1 MAGGGRELGHAEDT
15 VVSYWMRYCPHAIRT
30 LDWELLAKAHN
41 DPLLCGNQS
50 VVTWCA
56 VEQQRRRAQGAGAG
70 GGGEWVLG
78 ADEWGRVALVA
89 EGWGVEKGEGQIGSS
104 IKGSD
109 AGVGEAGKGGQQAH
123 QQHEGQVDGKGQRTR
138 AQLHHVHH
146 STRPGRRRPRR
157 LLLPVRLLSPS
168 SSLHRT
174 APLAHIPFASATS
187 AAIAAA
193 TLAYRPSSPPSSPNY
208 LSTSPALFFPSPRP
222 SASAHSA
229 PPFPASPPHRP
240 SSPPVPSPSPFP
252 RSLSPSASPAPAP
265 AAAATAGA
273 ACAAHGAPPPLLLA
287 DSPSSPRPPSPPH
300 ATCQGDAGV
309 GVGGEA
315 ARTEGGGRAEAVLEG
330 DAVDLELLRALMGGD
345 AGEGGDGGDGAD
357 ESHEGVW
364 DKLGERGWGVDM
376 LLQLEQEGGE
386 WEDGEVEDG
395 RERVVVAEGGAEE
408 GSEGEGELW
417 QQLAALMGGAGEK
430 RGLAVESDELDAVE
444 SGMEGQHAAEAEG
457 QEEQEGQEGV
467 GGGLSYREMAQW
479 LLQHS
484 TDVIWDGQ
492 GEGECKEEGEG
503 EGGDEVGARQEVGE
517 EEAPGEASAEAEAV
531 EGAQGKASGWGGAVL
546 LEQPVPDAE
555 LAGAAELEGV
565 AEVADAAE
573 LAGVAE
579 AESGSSSRGGNGR
592 KGRMSSVV
600 WEVVGAWDRLLWD
613 DEHHTHTHTHTAVTP
628 SGAAA
633 AAETC
638 GAPGNAAAL
647 ELGAQNDLAAWEG
660 EAEGGMGDRTRGARR
675 GAEEEG
681 GEEGAVILHPAVALT
696 SSLSRPSPSTPP
708 IPPLLR
714 LALTPTTPP
723 PSISPAS
730 PLPLQRLS
738 PSPSLPLPLSPDPL
752 AAAVL
757 QLCSLWAHLH
767 TDLRE
772 RSRTFHRLSLSL
784 SLSPA
789 GAAGPA
795 AAAAANHSLTS
806 STALHRTHSCMDAWS
821 PEAVL
826 VEVERL
832 QRQCEAAERRGRGGR
847 GDGCGETLGVML
859 DGEVQLEEA
868 ARKEHEQRAAVMR
881 AVRAAMG
888 RGERLRLY
896 DQWGVDRWQQSRL
909 HTIVFQRLWNEPMRC
924 VA

>member
-1 MAGGGRELGHAEDT
+1 
-15 VVSYWMRYCPHAIRT
+15 MRYCPHAIRT

-345 AGEGGDGGDGAD
+345 AGEGGDGAD

-430 RGLAVESDELDAVE
+430 RGLAVESDELDAVQ

-579 AESGSSSRGGNGR
+579 AESGSSSRGGSGR

-613 DEHHTHTHTHTAVTP
+613 DEHHTHTHTAVTP
-628 SGAAA
+628 SGAA

-647 ELGAQNDLAAWEG
+647 ELGAQNDPAAWEG

-681 GEEGAVILHPAVALT
+681 GEE
-696 SSLSRPSPSTPP
+696 
-708 IPPLLR
+708 
-714 LALTPTTPP
+714 
-723 PSISPAS
+723 
-730 PLPLQRLS
+730 
-738 PSPSLPLPLSPDPL
+738 
-752 AAAVL
+752 AAVL

-924 VA
+924 AESAALVAKFLP

>member
-123 QQHEGQVDGKGQRTR
+123 QQHEGQVDGKGPENASAVTPR
-138 AQLHHVHH
+138 ASQH
-146 STRPGRRRPRR
+146 SPRQKEAPQAAAACAPALP
-157 LLLPVRLLSPS
+157 LLLTAPHCTARPHPLRVCHVSSHRSCHVGVSSVLPSFLPQLSIYFPCSLLPLSP
-168 SSLHRT
+168 
-174 APLAHIPFASATS
+174 PLCFRP
-187 AAIAAA
+187 
-193 TLAYRPSSPPSSPNY
+193 LRPSV
-208 LSTSPALFFPSPRP
+208 PRL
-222 SASAHSA
+222 A
-229 PPFPASPPHRP
+229 PHRP

-395 RERVVVAEGGAEE
+395 RERVVVAEG
-408 GSEGEGELW
+408 
-417 QQLAALMGGAGEK
+417 
-430 RGLAVESDELDAVE
+430 VESDELDAVE

-484 TDVIWDGQ
+484 TDVDLGWP

-531 EGAQGKASGWGGAVL
+531 EGAQARRMLLSWQVL
-546 LEQPVPDAE
+546 LRRN
-555 LAGAAELEGV
+555 LGAA
-565 AEVADAAE
+565 
-573 LAGVAE
+573 AG
-579 AESGSSSRGGNGR
+579 GGNGR

-600 WEVVGAWDRLLWD
+600 WEVVGAWDRLLTIWPHGR
-613 DEHHTHTHTHTAVTP
+613 ER
-628 SGAAA
+628 
-633 AAETC
+633 
-638 GAPGNAAAL
+638 
-647 ELGAQNDLAAWEG
+647 
-660 EAEGGMGDRTRGARR
+660 AEGGMGDRTRGARR

-806 STALHRTHSCMDAWS
+806 STAPAPHAQLH
-821 PEAVL
+821 
-826 VEVERL
+826 
-832 QRQCEAAERRGRGGR
+832 
-847 GDGCGETLGVML
+847 GCV
-859 DGEVQLEEA
+859 LEEA

-888 RGERLRLY
+888 AGGEAEAAPLSPCLLPALPCMHAS
-896 DQWGVDRWQQSRL
+896 GS
-909 HTIVFQRLWNEPMRC
+909 IPC
-924 VA
+924 A

>member
-41 DPLLCGNQS
+41 GGPRGTRYSKTQRYWGKVRRHLQQQPLHIPPSAATIPPQRPAHLAPSALAAPDIRDPLLCGNQS

-89 EGWGVEKGEGQIGSS
+89 EGWEVEKGEGQIGSS

-208 LSTSPALFFPSPRP
+208 LSTSPALFFPSPRT

-273 ACAAHGAPPPLLLA
+273 ACAAHGTPPPLLLA

-309 GVGGEA
+309 VVGGEA

-430 RGLAVESDELDAVE
+430 RGLAVESDELDAVQ

-484 TDVIWDGQ
+484 TDVIWEGQ

-503 EGGDEVGARQEVGE
+503 EVGDEVGARQEVGE

-579 AESGSSSRGGNGR
+579 AESGSSSRGGSGR

-600 WEVVGAWDRLLWD
+600 WEVVGAWDCLLWD
-613 DEHHTHTHTHTAVTP
+613 DEHHTHTHTAVTP

-633 AAETC
+633 AETC
-638 GAPGNAAAL
+638 GASGNAAAL
-647 ELGAQNDLAAWEG
+647 ELGAQNDPAAWEG
-660 EAEGGMGDRTRGARR
+660 EAEGGMGDGTRGARR

-681 GEEGAVILHPAVALT
+681 GEE
-696 SSLSRPSPSTPP
+696 
-708 IPPLLR
+708 
-714 LALTPTTPP
+714 
-723 PSISPAS
+723 
-730 PLPLQRLS
+730 
-738 PSPSLPLPLSPDPL
+738 

-757 QLCSLWAHLH
+757 QLCSLWSHLH

-924 VA
+924 AESAALVAKFLP

>member
-41 DPLLCGNQS
+41 GLPCPAPPSSPASFPLPLFPSFTPSARSTGSSSLRRTAS

-56 VEQQRRRAQGAGAG
+56 VEQQRRRAQGAGE
-70 GGGEWVLG
+70 GGEGEWAMGV
-78 ADEWGRVALVA
+78 DEWGRVMMVA
-89 EGWGVEKGEGQIGSS
+89 EGGGLEKG
-104 IKGSD
+104 KG
-109 AGVGEAGKGGQQAH
+109 
-123 QQHEGQVDGKGQRTR
+123 HEGQVDGKGQRAR
-138 AQLHHVHH
+138 GQLHQVQHTSRHH
-146 STRPGRRRPRR
+146 SSRPGRRRPRR

-174 APLAHIPFASATS
+174 APFAHIPFASATS

-229 PPFPASPPHRP
+229 PPFSASPPHRP
-240 SSPPVPSPSPFP
+240 SSPPVSSPSPFP
-252 RSLSPSASPAPAP
+252 RSLSPSASPTPAP

-273 ACAAHGAPPPLLLA
+273 ACAARGAPSPLLLA

-315 ARTEGGGRAEAVLEG
+315 ARTEGGGRAEAGLEG

-345 AGEGGDGGDGAD
+345 AGDAGDGGDGAD
-357 ESHEGVW
+357 EGHEGVW

-376 LLQLEQEGGE
+376 LLHLEQERGE
-386 WEDGEVEDG
+386 WEHGEVEEG
-395 RERVVVAEGGAEE
+395 RVRVVVAEGSAEEGNEEEQEE
-408 GSEGEGELW
+408 GSEGEGDLW

-430 RGLAVESDELDAVE
+430 RGLAVELDELDAVQ
-444 SGMEGQHAAEAEG
+444 SGVEGQHAAEAEG
-457 QEEQEGQEGV
+457 QEGQEEV

-484 TDVIWDGQ
+484 TEVIWQGQ
-492 GEGECKEEGEG
+492 GEGECEEEGEV

-531 EGAQGKASGWGGAVL
+531 EGSQGKASGWGGAVL

-555 LAGAAELEGV
+555 LAGAAELKGV
-565 AEVADAAE
+565 AEVAGAAELADVAE

-579 AESGSSSRGGNGR
+579 AESGSSRSGSG
-592 KGRMSSVV
+592 GRMSSVV

-613 DEHHTHTHTHTAVTP
+613 DELSNVAVAP
-628 SGAAA
+628 CAAA
-633 AAETC
+633 AAPC
-638 GAPGNAAAL
+638 AAAAATCAAPSDAA
-647 ELGAQNDLAAWEG
+647 EAAASSAVVPLGGGSNYAVAREMEEG
-660 EAEGGMGDRTRGARR
+660 EMGGKAR
-675 GAEEEG
+675 
-681 GEEGAVILHPAVALT
+681 
-696 SSLSRPSPSTPP
+696 
-708 IPPLLR
+708 
-714 LALTPTTPP
+714 
-723 PSISPAS
+723 
-730 PLPLQRLS
+730 
-738 PSPSLPLPLSPDPL
+738 

-757 QLCSLWAHLH
+757 QLCSLWSHLH

-784 SLSPA
+784 SLSPS
-789 GAAGPA
+789 GSAGPA
-795 AAAAANHSLTS
+795 AATANHSLTS

-832 QRQCEAAERRGRGGR
+832 QRQCKAAERRGRGGR
-847 GDGCGETLGVML
+847 VDGCGEAMGVTL

-924 VA
+924 AESAALVAKFLP

>member
-41 DPLLCGNQS
+41 VRGYM
-50 VVTWCA
+50 V
-56 VEQQRRRAQGAGAG
+56 RRGAAAAEGAGGRAG

-357 ESHEGVW
+357 ESHEGKVGSGRMGRW
-364 DKLGERGWGVDM
+364 RMGES
-376 LLQLEQEGGE
+376 E
-386 WEDGEVEDG
+386 WWWQ
-395 RERVVVAEGGAEE
+395 RGGAEE

-681 GEEGAVILHPAVALT
+681 GEEAPLPL
-696 SSLSRPSPSTPP
+696 P
-708 IPPLLR
+708 IPP
-714 LALTPTTPP
+714 PP
-723 PSISPAS
+723 PF
-730 PLPLQRLS
+730 
-738 PSPSLPLPLSPDPL
+738 PDPL

-924 VA
+924 AESAALVAKFLP